1 MFFYCS
7 CPILILLNS
16 DSFSKN
22 TNISPLHS
30 VIDFNVYPLAKSA
43 SISFSIFLRLAPS
56 CTVGSALL
64 TIINRLS
71 CQFVML
77 YPYTLLAPLSMRSHV
92 HWFIWF
98 QTHCYQKHCS

>member
-1 MFFYCS
+1 MLALSYSFHF
-7 CPILILLNS
+7 LLLAILLNS

-30 VIDFNVYPLAKSA
+30 VMDFNVYPLAKRV

-71 CQFVML
+71 CQFVIL
-77 YPYTLLAPLSMRSHV
+77 YLLYTAAYSFICYWVQLAKT
-92 HWFIWF
+92 II
-98 QTHCYQKHCS
+98 